1 MPARPPTVRVLPNA
15 ITVLALCSGL
25 SAVQF
30 ALNGYYELAIAAIGL
45 AAVFDSLDGRI
56 ARLLDATSKMGAEL
70 DSLSD
75 AIAFGV
81 SPALVLFV
89 WRLHEYRAGWV
100 VALIFAVCMILR
112 LARFNTLLDDTEQP
126 PYSKEF
132 FTGVPAPAGGLL
144 AMLPLAMSMQVG
156 NGWWAGRIV
165 VTVWT
170 VAVAALLIS
179 RIPTLSA
186 KTIKV
191 PAKAVAPLLVA
202 VGLLAAALITFPLG
216 TLVAAMVVYL
226 LHIPLAVRRYHWLAR
241 HPEAWAAKP
250 RERRA
255 IRRAGTARR
264 LGLRPPLRRVAGV
277 ARRAVGR
284 PRREDVPT
292 APFSVP
298 NEPVLPPVLGSPMP
312 PAPQVLPRRG
322 WRRVGLR
329 RVGLRRVGQTRPGDG
344 ERRG

>member
-1 MPARPPTVRVLPNA
+1 VPARTPGVRVLPNA

-30 ALNGYYELAIAAIGL
+30 AMSGFYELSIAAVGL
-45 AAVFDSLDGRI
+45 AAVLDSLDGRI

-75 AIAFGV
+75 AISFGV
-81 SPALVLFV
+81 APALVIFI

-100 VALIFAVCMILR
+100 VTLVFGVCMVLR
-112 LARFNTLLDDTEQP
+112 LARFNTLLDDEEQP
-126 PYSKEF
+126 PYAKEF

-144 AMLPLAMSMQVG
+144 LLLPLALAKQVG
-156 NGWWAGRIV
+156 DGWWTSSVV

-179 RIPTLSA
+179 RLSA
-186 KTIKV
+186 KTIRV
-191 PAKAVAPLLVA
+191 PAQAVAPLLVL
-202 VGLLAAALITFPLG
+202 VGLAAAAIITFPLG
-216 TLVAAMVVYL
+216 TLVVAMLAYL
-226 LHIPLAVRRYHWLAR
+226 LHIPFAVRRYHWLAR
-241 HPEAWAAKP
+241 HPEAWAAPP

-255 IRRAGTARR
+255 IRRAVSPRR
-264 LGLRPPLRRVAGV
+264 LGLRPPLRRVAGA

-284 PRREDVPT
+284 PRRDET
-292 APFSVP
+292 RAPLPHEQPLSTI
-298 NEPVLPPVLGSPMP
+298 LPPP
-312 PAPQVLPRRG
+312 PVLPRRG

-329 RVGLRRVGQTRPGDG
+329 RVGRRVNQTRPGEAG
-344 ERRG
+344 ERRTG

>member
-1 MPARPPTVRVLPNA
+1 MQTRTPTVRVLPNA

-30 ALNGYYELAIAAIGL
+30 AISGYYELSIAAIGL

-75 AIAFGV
+75 AVSFGV
-81 SPALVLFV
+81 APALVIFL
-89 WRLHEYRAGWV
+89 WRLHEYRVGWV
-100 VALIFAVCMILR
+100 VTLIFAVCMVLR

-126 PYSKEF
+126 PYAKEF

-144 AMLPLAMSMQVG
+144 LMLPLALFRQIG
-156 NGWWAGRIV
+156 NGWWASPV
-165 VTVWT
+165 VVGAWT

-191 PAKAVAPLLVA
+191 PAKAVAPLLVL

-216 TLVAAMVVYL
+216 TLVVAMLVYL
-226 LHIPLAVRRYHWLAR
+226 VHIPFSVRRYHWLAR
-241 HPEAWAAKP
+241 HPEAWAVPP

-255 IRRAGTARR
+255 IRRAVSTRR
-264 LGLRPPLRRVAGV
+264 LGLRPPLRRVAGA

-284 PRREDVPT
+284 PRRADLATGPLM
-292 APFSVP
+292 
-298 NEPVLPPVLGSPMP
+298 LPMDPPIATRMP

-329 RVGLRRVGQTRPGDG
+329 RVGLRRVGQTRPGEPG
-344 ERRG
+344 ERRSG

>member
-1 MPARPPTVRVLPNA
+1 VLPNA

-25 SAVQF
+25 SSVQF
-30 ALNGYYELAIAAIGL
+30 ALTGYYQLAIAAVGL
-45 AAVFDSLDGRI
+45 AAVLDSLDGRI

-81 SPALVLFV
+81 APALVVFI

-100 VALIFAVCMILR
+100 VALVFAVCMVLR
-112 LARFNTLLDDTEQP
+112 LARFNTLLDNADQP
-126 PYSKEF
+126 PYAKEF
-132 FTGVPAPAGGLL
+132 FVGVPAPAGGLL
-144 AMLPLAMSMQVG
+144 AMLPLALFEQIG
-156 NGWWAGRIV
+156 NGWWSSRV
-165 VTVWT
+165 TVTVWT
-170 VAVAALLIS
+170 IAVAALLIS

-186 KTIKV
+186 KTVRV
-191 PAKAVAPLLVA
+191 PAKAVAPLLVL
-202 VGLLAAALITFPLG
+202 VGLLAAAIITFPLG

-226 LHIPLAVRRYHWLAR
+226 MHIPLAARRYHWLAG
-241 HPEAWAAKP
+241 HPEAWAVPP

-255 IRRAGTARR
+255 IRRAGSVRR

-284 PRREDVPT
+284 PRRVEVPT
-292 APFSVP
+292 GPIMLPTDAAAVRPVP
-298 NEPVLPPVLGSPMP
+298 P
-312 PAPQVLPRRG
+312 VLPRRG

-329 RVGLRRVGQTRPGDG
+329 RVGLRRVGQARPGESAGD
-344 ERRG
+344 RR